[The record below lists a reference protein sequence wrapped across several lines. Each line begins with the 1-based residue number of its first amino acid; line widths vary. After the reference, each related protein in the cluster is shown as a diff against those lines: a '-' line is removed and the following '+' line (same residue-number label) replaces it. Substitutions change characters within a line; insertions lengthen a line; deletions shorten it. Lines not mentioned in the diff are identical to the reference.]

1 MIIHIFTGV
10 LMNKLTSLIQ
20 LINAIYLWLIG
31 VCIGAMIVCGAIVAP
46 IIFNAYNYLPDLGI
60 TQYDSGILMTQV
72 FIKLNYLLNF
82 SAIIIIIYELS
93 AFKSSLKP
101 SIILLGINILSI
113 LLIFLFT
120 LYYTPAILDAQNMGA
135 AYTATPEFDSIH
147 NQSEM
152 LFKIL
157 LVTLSISFVWRIIL
171 LPSKTTS
178 STKTISPRTR
188 KKTA

>member
-1 MIIHIFTGV
+1 MIIHIFIGV
-10 LMNKLTSLIQ
+10 LMNKLSSLIG

-31 VCIGAMIVCGAIVAP
+31 VCIGSMIIAGAIVAP
-46 IIFNAYNYLPDLGI
+46 VIFNAYSQLPDLGI

-72 FIKLNYLLNF
+72 FVKLNYLLNF

-120 LYYTPAILDAQNMGA
+120 LYYTPAIVDAQKMGA

-147 NQSEM
+147 NQSEI

-157 LVTLSISFVWRIIL
+157 LVTLSVSFVWRIIL
-171 LPSKTTS
+171 LSNKVTS
-178 STKTISPRTR
+178 STKTSAPRTR